1 MDQCDWP
8 LVNVSEVEQSK
19 NTSVAQV
26 IFSNIKEYSFLHS
39 ASLIVEPII
48 QAVNEEMPQ
57 VFEFLDSRLLKT
69 STHIKSILNTEFDS
83 KVVQTSA
90 QWGDYGLT
98 KTPAL
103 TNSKIAQKKLFKSE
117 KKSKNKQKK
126 LYDYYWFDVP
136 QVYFPCE
143 KGYNMMKAL

>member
-57 VFEFLDSRLLKT
+57 VFDFLDNRLLKT
-69 STHIKSILNTEFDS
+69 STHIKSILNTEFNS
-83 KVVQTSA
+83 KVV
-90 QWGDYGLT
+90 
-98 KTPAL
+98 
-103 TNSKIAQKKLFKSE
+103 
-117 KKSKNKQKK
+117 
-126 LYDYYWFDVP
+126 
-136 QVYFPCE
+136 
-143 KGYNMMKAL
+143 